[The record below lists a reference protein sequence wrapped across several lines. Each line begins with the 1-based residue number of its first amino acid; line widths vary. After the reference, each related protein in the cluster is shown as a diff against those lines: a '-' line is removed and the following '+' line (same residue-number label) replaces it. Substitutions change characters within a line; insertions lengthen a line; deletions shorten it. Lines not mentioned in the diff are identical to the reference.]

1 MREVPAALRRPE
13 LAKCWTAIRR
23 RLETNGGAITAS
35 PLRIDDATPA
45 ERDAI
50 AGLLGTP
57 RVAAGPIRVRVDH
70 LDRALRSSAAGMG
83 LVDVLTTLSG
93 PLRDRRAERADNQAE
108 KDGYWASARRHPL
121 LNRWIEVG
129 DWLDQ
134 ARRSG
139 VAARAAGDLSLGE
152 VLRAVLDVLDR
163 LPADG
168 LPLARL
174 AAEVTGDA
182 HGLDRGR
189 AVGSL
194 TVNALSYLSD
204 VPVPGSAASWRRLWE
219 SFGVVCDDLSC
230 DVLVLNVRPLG
241 SSLLARVARDHADA
255 GEPLRVTLRQLVRSA
270 GAVFGDECV
279 SVCENPVVV
288 AHVADTLGSGSAP
301 LVCVDGI
308 PNTAARRLLATI
320 TQSGAALR
328 YHGDFDWGGLR
339 IANIMVDQLGAIPWR
354 MSVDDYRGALERAA
368 RPGVALG
375 PRRVR
380 AAWALELTDVMA
392 REGIAI
398 HEEQVLDD
406 LTRDLTTPRSGPAEL
421 AE

>member
-1 MREVPAALRRPE
+1 MAEVPAGLRRPE
-13 LAKCWTAIRR
+13 LAKFWSAVRR
-23 RLETNGGAITAS
+23 RLETNGGAITSS
-35 PLRIDDATPA
+35 PLRINDATPA

-57 RVAAGPIRVRVDH
+57 RVTAGPIKLRVDH

-83 LVDVLTTLSG
+83 LVDALAAISG
-93 PLRDRRAERADNQAE
+93 PLRDRRAERASTQAE
-108 KDGYWASARRHPL
+108 KDAHWASARRHPVTV
-121 LNRWIEVG
+121 RWTEVR

-134 ARRSG
+134 ARLSG
-139 VAARAAGDLSLGE
+139 VATRAAGELSLGE

-168 LPLARL
+168 LHLARL

-182 HGLDRGR
+182 HGLDRGH

-194 TVNALSYLSD
+194 TVNALSHLSD
-204 VPVPGSAASWRRLWE
+204 APVPGSAASWRRLWE

-241 SSLLARVARDHADA
+241 SSLLARVAREHADA
-255 GEPLRVTLRQLVRSA
+255 GEPLRLTLRQLVRSP
-270 GAVFGDECV
+270 GEVFGDGCV

-308 PNTAARRLLATI
+308 PNTAARRLLASI
-320 TQSGAALR
+320 LQSGAALR

-339 IANIMVDQLGAIPWR
+339 IANIIVGQLGAVPWR
-354 MSVDDYRGALERAA
+354 MSVDDYLGALERAA

-380 AAWALELTDVMA
+380 AAWAPELTDVMA
-392 REGIAI
+392 REGVAI

-406 LTRDLTTPRSGPAEL
+406 LTRDLAPP
-421 AE
+421 